1 MKLDKFFQS
10 LLLTGAVIVFISTPA
25 RSEEVREDAQGKSST
40 AIVGESTFNDIT
52 AIDQQFVISK
62 SPILA
67 RSNRKLRHGKSQV
80 VSSLLR
86 AKSDKSSKKIAQL
99 SEIEQVSQSA
109 ELLVQSPA
117 VSPSSEVIQVTG
129 VQANPTEKG
138 VEVILQTTQGEQL
151 QITNRSAENNF
162 IADIPNAQLRL
173 PNGDAFTFS
182 SQNPV
187 EGISEITVTNLD
199 PNTIRVTVAG
209 ETELPTVELFDSDE
223 GLIFGLTPA
232 ATAMQ
237 PPQQPTSETPPEEPL
252 AQPDDTIEVVV
263 TGQQDTG
270 YRVPDATTGTRLD
283 IPLLE
288 TPASIGVIP
297 RELIEDIAPNRGED
311 LIPFVPG
318 VTRGT
323 GGDSQGGNVPEFT
336 IRGFDVGRQTYING
350 LRDSQRFVV
359 RDLANID
366 RIEIL
371 RGLSS
376 LLYGT
381 GQPGGVV
388 NYVTKKPQATPS
400 NIVTFQAGSFNSYR
414 GEVDFTGALNS
425 DQTLLYRLV
434 AAVQEADSFYANVE
448 DNRLLVAPSIT
459 WLPGNGSSLTV
470 ETEYYQQRQNFNS
483 GIKFF
488 NNEFLYDRSY
498 VDPRDRGQRDNY
510 RISAYF
516 EQPLAENWS
525 LNLNGQYLDTYRD
538 LLILSAFRFDDDTLQ
553 YLYRNPLTDSYTQLN
568 LRGEVR
574 GNFQIGASDHKLL
587 VGVEYSRFR
596 SDFTGNTRNIFF
608 GSIDVFNPTFGEP
621 LPTDLAPSRTLFSN
635 TDYGIYIQDFI
646 TLGRFRI
653 LAGLRYGWFESE
665 FNDTKDPTTTFIS
678 PTVGLV
684 YNLTDSASL
693 YASFSQ
699 SIQPQ
704 LGTLADGSF
713 VDPIT
718 ATQYE
723 VGAKVNFL
731 NDRLSVTAALFDLT
745 QTNIAE
751 TDPNNPDFSILV
763 GEVRS
768 RGLEL
773 QVVGEVTDNFSLIAA
788 YTLLDAQITKNTT
801 GLQGNTFVN
810 SPSNSFGLYAKY
822 DFTQGG
828 LRGLSLSSGLVYVG
842 DRQGDNYNSFDV
854 PSYVRVDLGASYQLE
869 NLTFRLGIE
878 NLFDTRYVAST
889 VNAANVSQGSPFA
902 ITGSISYQ
910 F

>member
-1 MKLDKFFQS
+1 MKLDKLFQS
-10 LLLTGAVIVFISTPA
+10 LLLTGAVVVLIGTPA
-25 RSEEVREDAQGKSST
+25 RSEVNQGESST
-40 AIVGESTFNDIT
+40 ARVGESIFKDTLGVRN
-52 AIDQQFVISK
+52 SK
-62 SPILA
+62 SPVLTA
-67 RSNRKLRHGKSQV
+67 SHRKHRDFPSQVASSLQRAKSEKSNRKIL
-80 VSSLLR
+80 
-86 AKSDKSSKKIAQL
+86 QL
-99 SEIEQVSQSA
+99 NEISQVSQSA

-117 VSPSSEVIQVTG
+117 SSEVIQVTG
-129 VQANPTEKG
+129 VQANPTDNG

-151 QITNRSAENNF
+151 QITNSSAENNF

-173 PNGDAFTFS
+173 PSGDGFTFR
-182 SQNPV
+182 SQNPI
-187 EGISEITVTNLD
+187 EGITQITVTNVD
-199 PNTIRVTVAG
+199 ANTIRVTVAG
-209 ETELPTVELFDSDE
+209 ETGLPTVELFDSNE
-223 GLIFGLTPA
+223 GLIFGFTPA

-237 PPQQPTSETPPEEPL
+237 PEIEQPTSETPQEEPS
-252 AQPDDTIEVVV
+252 AQGDEPIELIV

-270 YRVPDATTGTRLD
+270 YRVTDATSGTRLD
-283 IPLLE
+283 VSLLE

-297 RELIEDIAPNRGED
+297 RELIEDIAPKRGED

-323 GGDSQGGNVPEFT
+323 GGGDIQGGNIPEFT
-336 IRGFDVGRQTYING
+336 IRGFSVARQTYING

-371 RGLSS
+371 KGLSS

-381 GQPGGVV
+381 GTPGGLV
-388 NYVTKKPQATPS
+388 NYVTKKPQAIPS
-400 NIVTFQAGSFNSYR
+400 NTVTFQAGSFNSYR
-414 GEVDFTGALNS
+414 GEVDFTGPLNS

-498 VDPRDRGQRDNY
+498 VDPRDRSQRDNY
-510 RISAYF
+510 RVSAYF
-516 EQPLAENWS
+516 EQPLSKNWS
-525 LNLNGQYLDTYRD
+525 LSLNGQYLDIYRD
-538 LLILSAFRFDDDTLQ
+538 SFTLSAFRFNGDTLE
-553 YLYRNPLTDSYTQLN
+553 YLYRNPLTDSYTQFN
-568 LRGEVR
+568 LRSEVR
-574 GNFQIGASDHKLL
+574 GNFKIGASEHKLL
-587 VGVEYSRFR
+587 AGFEYSRFR
-596 SDFTGNTRNIFF
+596 SDFTGNSRNIFF
-608 GSIDVFNPTFGEP
+608 GNIDVFNPTFGES
-621 LPTDLAPSRTLFSN
+621 LPTDLAPSRSIFSN
-635 TDYGIYIQDFI
+635 TDYGVYIQDFI

-653 LAGLRYGWFESE
+653 LAGLRYGWFDAE
-665 FNDTKDPTTTFIS
+665 FNNENTQKTTFLS
-678 PTVGLV
+678 PTLGLV
-684 YNLTDSASL
+684 YNLTDSASV

-699 SIQPQ
+699 SAEPQ
-704 LGTLADGSF
+704 FGNLAGGGF
-713 VDPIT
+713 VDPKS

-723 VGAKVNFL
+723 IGAKANFL

-745 QTNIAE
+745 QTNVAE

-773 QVVGEVTDNFSLIAA
+773 QMAGKVTDNFSLIAA
-788 YTLLDAQITKNTT
+788 YTLLDAEVTKNTT
-801 GLQGNTFVN
+801 GLQGNNFVN

-822 DFTQGG
+822 DFTQPG
-828 LRGLSLSSGLVYVG
+828 LRGLSLNSGLVYVG
-842 DRQGDNYNSFDV
+842 DRQGDNANSFDV

-902 ITGSISYQ
+902 ITSSISYR